1 MTLELHVKIVGA
13 LLVMLGLAHAT
24 FNKRFEWDR
33 ELARLSLLNRQMF
46 LVHAFF
52 IALTLVMMGSV
63 SLFYTAALL
72 QPTPLSRIVLT
83 GVAIFW
89 VCRLFIQFLVY
100 DSALWRGNRFHTL
113 MHVVFS
119 CFWIYVVCTYALAAR
134 HVWN

>member
-1 MTLELHVKIVGA
+1 MTLEFHVRIVGA
-13 LLVMLGLAHAT
+13 LLVTLGLAHAT
-24 FNKRFEWDR
+24 FNKRFEWGR

-83 GVAIFW
+83 GVVVFW
-89 VCRLFIQFLVY
+89 VCRLFVQFVVY
-100 DSALWRGNRFHTL
+100 DSALWR
-113 MHVVFS
+113 
-119 CFWIYVVCTYALAAR
+119 
-134 HVWN
+134 